1 MYHYFNGICA
11 QTAHDVIGQEFEK
24 VVFVMDKHFKYNDQG
39 KLLCV
44 KSFYSSGRIL
54 CQIVMQVVNALKVI
68 VLNNP
73 KLCQKLLRIKEMNR
87 SEK

>member
-1 MYHYFNGICA
+1 MK
-11 QTAHDVIGQEFEK
+11 K
-24 VVFVMDKHFKYNDQG
+24 VVFVMNKHFKYNDQG
-39 KLLCV
+39 KLLGV

-54 CQIVMQVVNALKVI
+54 CQIVTRVVKELKVI